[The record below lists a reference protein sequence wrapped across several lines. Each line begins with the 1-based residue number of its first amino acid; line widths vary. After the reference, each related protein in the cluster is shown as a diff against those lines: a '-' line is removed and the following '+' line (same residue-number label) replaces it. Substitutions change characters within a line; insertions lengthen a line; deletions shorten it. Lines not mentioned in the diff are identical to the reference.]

1 MDPITNHT
9 MGEVHIHRLFEFNP
23 YYGWYRRVDPVTG
36 DMVSVTY
43 SSGPPPHAR
52 HDVFAPDGLCVC
64 VCARARARVR
74 ACVRACVHVCLC
86 ACV

>member
-1 MDPITNHT
+1 
-9 MGEVHIHRLFEFNP
+9 
-23 YYGWYRRVDPVTG
+23 
-36 DMVSVTY
+36 MVSVTY

-74 ACVRACVHVCLC
+74 ACVRAWFCGDEFDYTGGI
-86 ACV
+86 